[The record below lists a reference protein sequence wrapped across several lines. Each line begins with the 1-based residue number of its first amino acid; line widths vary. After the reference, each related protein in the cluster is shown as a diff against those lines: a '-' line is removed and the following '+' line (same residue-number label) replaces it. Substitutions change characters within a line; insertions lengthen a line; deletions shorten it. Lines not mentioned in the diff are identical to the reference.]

1 MSRDVSHSRG
11 DDARIKGAP
20 ACFVFDV
27 QIGYAAPMRFFLLY
41 LGLCALVLVSCG
53 PTSTLCADTCLGC
66 CDVTGQCQFGNTVS
80 ACGLKGSTCSACAGS
95 QSCSVGACLSPGA
108 GSTDAGRVTTDSG
121 VLPSVDAGGSSGA
134 DSGTSESADSG
145 AQGHDSGVQD
155 NDSGVPLTDSGV
167 QTSDSGVPPNDSGV
181 PVDSGVQVDS
191 GVATDAGR
199 ADAGVPSDIASARAA
214 DFPAYVSLKGV
225 VVSAVYFAAPSQ
237 STGDDCA
244 DTGTKGVNASFWVV
258 DPSHPKDGLFVT
270 KFRCDVPS
278 DYSPTVGDV
287 LDLTGYVGRE
297 VPYADREAFR
307 VELKDQYD
315 FLVTKPATCTLQS
328 TPPCT
333 PLAIVKQGTAS
344 PPTGYP
350 AFSVLGELQAR
361 PDLLGARITLSGA
374 LYISSATPLA
384 LKRTSALPND
394 QHYYGFQLP
403 TGALINDSHTRAL
416 GCDYRAQALD
426 GGGLVTFTSITG
438 VWDTYSNAPCADGGV
453 AGICFRNAGFVPG
466 TDAGYTH
473 VLYPIT
479 CADYVSP

>member
-11 DDARIKGAP
+11 DDAAIERAP

-27 QIGYAAPMRFFLLY
+27 QIGYAAPMRFFLLC

-80 ACGLKGSTCSACAGS
+80 ACGLKGSTCSACTGS

-108 GSTDAGRVTTDSG
+108 GSNDAGRVTTDSG

-145 AQGHDSGVQD
+145 AQGHDSGV
-155 NDSGVPLTDSGV
+155 PLTDSGV
-167 QTSDSGVPPNDSGV
+167 QTRDSGVPPNDSGV
-181 PVDSGVQVDS
+181 PMDSGVQVDS

-297 VPYADREAFR
+297 VPYADREAYR